1 MNRDYPLA
9 ETPNP
14 RKNVK
19 PTADSSDYY
28 GTKEYISK
36 LKALGSNTKPQMDM
50 YFKESEKAKQDRYR
64 QKLKGKPGYDSN
76 GFPKK

>member
-28 GTKEYISK
+28 GTKEYMKK
-36 LKALGSNTKPQMDM
+36 L
-50 YFKESEKAKQDRYR
+50 
-64 QKLKGKPGYDSN
+64 
-76 GFPKK
+76 